1 MTERSWPREDSGAAR
16 SEDAPELRVKELEEE
31 LRRVRGA
38 LVSGLNQLLDLKD
51 LHTGSHSTRLA
62 EWGARLAIDVG
73 LDEDYQRN
81 VEVACILHD
90 VGKIGIPDSIL
101 LKKGALTPEERT
113 VMQKHPE
120 YSWAILR
127 LFPGFE
133 LASLFALHHHEHFG
147 GGGYPA
153 DLARNEIPMGARI
166 VAIVDAFD
174 AMVSARSYRPP
185 LSLDVAIQRL
195 QKGSE
200 IQFDPTI
207 VEPFMALAR
216 SDFEEI
222 EQLTAPIAS
231 PLAI

>member
-1 MTERSWPREDSGAAR
+1 
-16 SEDAPELRVKELEEE
+16 
-31 LRRVRGA
+31 
-38 LVSGLNQLLDLKD
+38 
-51 LHTGSHSTRLA
+51 
-62 EWGARLAIDVG
+62 
-73 LDEDYQRN
+73 
-81 VEVACILHD
+81 
-90 VGKIGIPDSIL
+90 
-101 LKKGALTPEERT
+101 
-113 VMQKHPE
+113 MQKHPE